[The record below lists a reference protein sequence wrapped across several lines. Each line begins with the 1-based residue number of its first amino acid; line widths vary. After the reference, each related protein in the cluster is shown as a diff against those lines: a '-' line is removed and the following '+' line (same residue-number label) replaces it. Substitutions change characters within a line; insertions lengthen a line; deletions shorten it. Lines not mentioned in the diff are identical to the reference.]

1 MTQFFGVTSKNLT
14 IITLNH
20 FHFAVSALEHNT
32 WFTKLRA
39 SGNSSKLN
47 SDICDRILGVVAKS
61 ISLQELHLSTIGAR
75 WDFGVKLSQAMNAN
89 PLCKLQILDF
99 SCNFLED
106 KGVIPLGQVMA
117 KLPKGMHHL
126 NLSHCS
132 LSTKGLNSLSQSLA
146 NNRMN
151 TSTLTYLNLC
161 GNTLKDDLHC
171 LNAFLA
177 QPNVLAILDLSS
189 TEIPLDQLFPAL
201 VRGCTNALTH
211 LNLSRNHFSTSKKTK
226 DVTPTFKQFFASTL
240 ALQYLNMSF
249 CKIPP
254 EGLKNLLLG
263 KNRISR
269 QMTIGQK
276 MVCLQFFR
284 VTLRFD
290 GKNLE
295 NSFFQVWQSMKH

>member
-1 MTQFFGVTSKNLT
+1 MSKCIIHSVANFFKAF
-14 IITLNH
+14 IISRV
-20 FHFAVSALEHNT
+20 FHLFTVSALEHNT

-132 LSTKGLNSLSQSLA
+132 LSTKGLNSFSQSLI

-161 GNTLKDDLHC
+161 GNILKDDLHH
-171 LNAFLA
+171 LNSFLA
-177 QPNVLAILDLSS
+177 QPNVLAILDLSN
-189 TEIPLDQLFPAL
+189 TEIALDHLFPAL

-263 KNRISR
+263 KFSVCFSPIFCLIFSDSNNRLG
-269 QMTIGQK
+269 GQ
-276 MVCLQFFR
+276 
-284 VTLRFD
+284 
-290 GKNLE
+290 
-295 NSFFQVWQSMKH
+295 

>member
-1 MTQFFGVTSKNLT
+1 MQHLPVKLALT
-14 IITLNH
+14 FIISRVFSLILFT
-20 FHFAVSALEHNT
+20 VSALEHNT

-132 LSTKGLNSLSQSLA
+132 LSTKGLNSLSQSLI

-161 GNTLKDDLHC
+161 GNILKDDLHH
-171 LNAFLA
+171 LNSYLA
-177 QPNVLAILDLSS
+177 QPNVLAILDLSN
-189 TEIPLDQLFPAL
+189 TEIALDHLFPAL

-263 KNRISR
+263 
-269 QMTIGQK
+269 
-276 MVCLQFFR
+276 
-284 VTLRFD
+284 
-290 GKNLE
+290 
-295 NSFFQVWQSMKH
+295 